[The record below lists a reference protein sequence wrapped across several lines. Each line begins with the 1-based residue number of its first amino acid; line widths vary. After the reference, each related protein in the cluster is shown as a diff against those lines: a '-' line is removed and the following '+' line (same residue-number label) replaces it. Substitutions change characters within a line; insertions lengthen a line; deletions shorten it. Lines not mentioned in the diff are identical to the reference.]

1 MSGYKTRQR
10 RTLLVYLSRHPDELL
25 SARQIADA
33 LAEEHISL
41 SAVYRNLAQLEA
53 EEKVR
58 RSAKSGSHEAFYQY
72 LDAKGC
78 KGALHMSCVKCGKTF
93 HMADSNAAL
102 FAKHLAQSEQFLLD
116 TTDTILYGICLACRE
131 A

>member
-1 MSGYKTRQR
+1 M
-10 RTLLVYLSRHPDELL
+10 
-25 SARQIADA
+25 
-33 LAEEHISL
+33 
-41 SAVYRNLAQLEA
+41 YRNLAQLEA

-78 KGALHMSCVKCGKTF
+78 KGALHMSCVKCGKTV

-102 FAKHLAQSEQFLLD
+102 FAKHLAQNEQFTLD
-116 TTDTILYGICLACRE
+116 AADTILYGICSDCKGK
-131 A
+131 